1 MLLLECQKLTK
12 DASSLLLGASY
23 FGLKV
28 WLDVY
33 CKDCVHVKNCKDKE
47 KPQHQLCVRFID
59 YSETKGFRI
68 AEKLMQSNKPVWLG

>member
-1 MLLLECQKLTK
+1 
-12 DASSLLLGASY
+12 
-23 FGLKV
+23 
-28 WLDVY
+28 VY